1 MSNGLQ
7 LTLTFKKSMWNT
19 PSEYKD
25 LSQYKEIAIDLET
38 RDDGINERLGA
49 GWALGKGEIVG
60 FAVAVEGWKG
70 YFPFGHLGGGN
81 MIPEQVKK
89 YMKDICALPSTK
101 IFHNAQYDVGWL
113 EASGIKVHGPIV
125 DTMIAAAL
133 IDENRFSYSLNTL
146 SVDYLNEIKAETELR
161 EAAAAHGIDPK
172 AEMWKLPAE
181 HVGYYAEQDA
191 ELTLKLWQRFKNEIV
206 KQSLTTVWEME
217 QQLLPILIKMRQRG
231 VRVQVEKAAELQ
243 KEMKLQEKVILSDIQ
258 KETGLEI
265 DIWAPRQI
273 AKAFDKLKLE
283 YPRTEK
289 TKEPSFTQNW
299 LINNKN
305 KIAQLIV
312 SAREV
317 NKFHGTFLSSIMKYQ
332 INGRIH
338 GEINQLRGDNGGTVS
353 GRLSM
358 SNPNLQQVPAR
369 NKDFG
374 PKIRSLF
381 IPEEGFKWGSFDYS
395 QQEPRM
401 TVHYA
406 ASIGDGYEGSNE
418 LVEAY
423 QNASADFHQTV
434 ADLVGIERT
443 QAKTIGL
450 GLMYGMG
457 KNKLANSLGVTKD
470 EANELIIKYNK
481 KVPFVKKLSDR
492 CKYAADEK
500 GVIRTKKG
508 RKCRF
513 EMWETR
519 DFGLH
524 VAEKY
529 EDAVAKYGKDNIKR
543 AYTYKALN
551 RLIQGSSADQ
561 TKQSMLDCYSAGHL
575 PMLQIHDELCFN
587 IKDESH
593 AKEIQKIMQSSIEF
607 KVPSVVEFGLGK
619 SWGDA
624 K

>member
-19 PSEYKD
+19 PIEYKD

-38 RDDGINERLGA
+38 RDDGINEKLGA

-89 YMKDICALPSTK
+89 YMKDICALPCTK

-113 EASGIKVHGPIV
+113 EASGIPVHGTIV

-133 IDENRFSYSLNTL
+133 IDENRFSYSLNAL

-191 ELTLKLWQRFKNEIV
+191 ELTLKLWQRFKQEIAT
-206 KQSLTTVWEME
+206 QSLTTVWEME

-231 VRVQVEKAAELQ
+231 VRVQVEKAEALQ
-243 KEMKLQEKVILSDIQ
+243 KEMKNQEKEILMAIK
-258 KETGLEI
+258 KESGIEV
-265 DIWAPRQI
+265 DIWASRQI
-273 AKAFDKLKLE
+273 AKAFDKLKLD

-312 SAREV
+312 SAREI

-332 INGRIH
+332 VKGRIH

-381 IPEEGFKWGSFDYS
+381 IPEEGYKWGSFDYS

-406 ASIGDGYEGSNE
+406 ASIGEGYEGSNE
-418 LVEAY
+418 LVQAY
-423 QNASADFHQTV
+423 QNSQADFHQTV

-457 KNKLANSLGVTKD
+457 KQKLAISLGVSKD

-513 EMWETR
+513 DMWETR

-543 AYTYKALN
+543 AFTYKALN

-561 TKQSMLDCYSAGHL
+561 TKQSMLDCYEDGHL
-575 PMLQIHDELCFN
+575 PILQIHDELCFN
-587 IKDESH
+587 VKDEKH
-593 AKEIQKIMQSSIEF
+593 AKQIQKKMQNAIEF
-607 KVPSVVEFGLGK
+607 KVPSVVEYGLGE

>member
-38 RDDGINERLGA
+38 RDDGINQRLGA

-89 YMKDICALPSTK
+89 YMKDVCALPNTK

-133 IDENRFSYSLNTL
+133 INENRFSYSLNAL

-191 ELTLKLWQRFKNEIV
+191 ELTLKLWQRFKHEIV
-206 KQSLTTVWEME
+206 QQSLTTVWEME

-243 KEMKLQEKVILSDIQ
+243 KEMKLQEKEILLDIQ
-258 KETGLEI
+258 KETGIEI

-332 INGRIH
+332 VNGRIH

-381 IPEEGFKWGSFDYS
+381 IPEEGHKWGSFDYS

-457 KNKLANSLGVTKD
+457 KNKLALSLGVTKD

-513 EMWETR
+513 DMWETR

-524 VAEKY
+524 QAEKY

-561 TKQSMLDCYSAGHL
+561 TKQSMLDCYNAGHL

-587 IKDESH
+587 IKDEAH
-593 AKEIQKIMQSSIEF
+593 AKEIQSLMQNTIEF
-607 KVPSVVEFGLGK
+607 KVPSVVEYGLGE

>member
-25 LSQYKEIAIDLET
+25 LSGYKEIAIDLET

-89 YMKDICALPSTK
+89 YMKDVCALPNTK

-133 IDENRFSYSLNTL
+133 INENRFSYSLNAL

-191 ELTLKLWQRFKNEIV
+191 ELTLKLWQRFKHEIV
-206 KQSLTTVWEME
+206 QQSLTTVWEME

-231 VRVQVEKAAELQ
+231 VRVRVEKAAELQ
-243 KEMKLQEKVILSDIQ
+243 KEMKLQEKEILLDIQ
-258 KETGLEI
+258 KETGIEI

-332 INGRIH
+332 VNGRIH

-358 SNPNLQQVPAR
+358 SNPNLQQVPSR

-381 IPEEGFKWGSFDYS
+381 IPEEGHKWGSFDYS

-434 ADLVGIERT
+434 ADLVGIDRT

-457 KNKLANSLGVTKD
+457 KNKLANSLGVSKD

-513 EMWETR
+513 DMWETR

-524 VAEKY
+524 QAEKY

-561 TKQSMLDCYSAGHL
+561 TKQSMLDCYNAGHL

-587 IKDESH
+587 IKDEAH
-593 AKEIQKIMQSSIEF
+593 AKEIQSLMQNTIEF
-607 KVPSVVEFGLGK
+607 KVPSVVEYGLGE